1 MDEDIK
7 RLENEICLNSIN
19 VNNQT
24 VVNLV
29 QKQNEL
35 VNLRNEKIEG
45 VMLRSKCR
53 YMDLGEKTYKLFFL
67 VWKLEIIQVKLSI
80 N

>member
-1 MDEDIK
+1 MG
-7 RLENEICLNSIN
+7 NEICLKSIN

-53 YMDLGEKTYKLFFL
+53 YMDLGEKPTNYFFL

>member
-1 MDEDIK
+1 MFK
-7 RLENEICLNSIN
+7 WYN
-19 VNNQT
+19 VNSQT

-35 VNLRNEKIEG
+35 VNLRNEKIED

-53 YMDLGEKTYKLFFL
+53 YMDLGKKPT
-67 VWKLEIIQVKLSI
+67 